1 MNWREKA
8 QKELCNS
15 KSYWKLSYV
24 SYTRFTVALK
34 IYVITADIKKYKSVI
49 KKEGKNMIK

>member
-8 QKELCNS
+8 QKEVCNS